1 MLKIGIFGGCFN
13 PPHKMHENIAK
24 ELIEKNELDKIVFVP
39 TGNSYNKKGLVDIQ
53 KRVDMLNLI
62 FEENQNILV
71 SDISSNENYT
81 YTYQVLDY
89 FKSQN
94 INCEI
99 YFICG
104 TDNLKEF
111 KTWRRFEY
119 ILQNYN
125 LMVVARDRDDIDE
138 ILISEFNEYKDKIH
152 IVDMGFNPDSSTI
165 VRNYIKQDRYDELDS
180 LMDIRVLKY
189 ITDRN
194 MYKGS

>member
-94 INCEI
+94 INC
-99 YFICG
+99 
-104 TDNLKEF
+104 
-111 KTWRRFEY
+111 
-119 ILQNYN
+119 
-125 LMVVARDRDDIDE
+125 
-138 ILISEFNEYKDKIH
+138 
-152 IVDMGFNPDSSTI
+152 
-165 VRNYIKQDRYDELDS
+165 
-180 LMDIRVLKY
+180 
-189 ITDRN
+189 
-194 MYKGS
+194 